1 MRKQL
6 YLLPLFSLLFINI
19 FAQTKGN
26 KPDLNFNVNLGENS
40 SINSSAKHKL
50 TKYYSKKPLNDF
62 LKYPISNI
70 SIKTGSRGD
79 FYYYENKVEYS
90 LMYDSLLQTHK
101 LEYYSNDF
109 IDDLITDTVF
119 NNQVNANELRN
130 IISTINNNPQ
140 YMPMLKDFEI
150 SIDDKKN
157 YIKLLDTLFYGKY
170 REYSYIKRDSSFYY
184 SFVNKLDKIN
194 RITFLDII
202 TSDFGCSSS
211 DYYWINVKVV
221 NKNGDSIS
229 ISYNYDCEATPW
241 FLPWKI
247 EYKGQ
252 NFLCY
257 NISLSNYINSC
268 YPIIKK
274 YDNRYLI
281 LKVADH
287 FYSKSE

>member
-6 YLLPLFSLLFINI
+6 YLLTLFCLLFISI
-19 FAQTKGN
+19 FAQTNGN
-26 KPDLNFNVNLGENS
+26 KPDLNFNVNLCDNKC
-40 SINSSAKHKL
+40 INSSAKHKV
-50 TKYYSKKPLNDF
+50 TKYLSKKPLNDF

-70 SIKTGSRGD
+70 SIKIGSQGD
-79 FYYYENKVEYS
+79 FYYSENRVEYS
-90 LMYDSLLQTHK
+90 LIYDSLLQTHK
-101 LEYYSNDF
+101 IERFNVGFMDH
-109 IDDLITDTVF
+109 IIPDTVF

-140 YMPMLKDFEI
+140 YIPMLKDFEI

-170 REYSYIKRDSSFYY
+170 REYSYFEGDSSFYY
-184 SFVNKLDKIN
+184 SFVNKLDTIN
-194 RITFLDII
+194 GLTFLDII
-202 TSDFGCSSS
+202 TSDLRCLSTS
-211 DYYWINVKVV
+211 YYWINVKVG
-221 NKNGDSIS
+221 NINGDSIS

-247 EYKGQ
+247 EYKGKK
-252 NFLCY
+252 FLCY

-281 LKVADH
+281 LKVADY
-287 FYSKSE
+287 FYRKSE